1 MENYCSIVVTMLLLL
16 LSTLRV
22 MEEGSLFGGFTFFFS
37 PQIPIEKAFGGDKF
51 IICTIRIKLT

>member
-51 IICTIRIKLT
+51 IICTI